1 MDLELKFN
9 ESKQKN
15 SISLQQLNNKLRKYQ
30 QIKQEW
36 SNKDE

>member
-9 ESKQKN
+9 ESEQKN

-30 QIKQEW
+30 
-36 SNKDE
+36 